1 MRPSRLPTVSA
12 LPFTTLYGQDAQV
25 HEWLED
31 DHSLAVV
38 RFQETDAI
46 MRDPRLCEVALPS
59 LERAATAEFWISPR
73 PVHIGVCHGVGY
85 AENGDV
91 LFLQIRLDEYAE
103 DALQPLTAVAYRR
116 LFAAA
121 RTRGYPHFLR
131 IWNYF
136 PNINQERS
144 SVERY
149 RSFCAGRHQAL
160 MAELAECETHLPAAC
175 ALGSAAPDPGCDV
188 GSLHLYA
195 LAAREPGRQVE
206 NPRQVSAFHYPP
218 QYGRRSPSFS
228 RAVLKAWGEQG
239 YHLYISGTASIVGH
253 YSQHTDLMAQL
264 DETLLNL
271 ETLLTHAGRSI
282 PVPLQLELLKIY
294 CRSEVDPVSLR
305 HRMVQ
310 TFGANTPMLFLRAD
324 ICRRELLIE
333 IEGMAVGVAQ

>member
-1 MRPSRLPTVSA
+1 MRQSGLQAVSA
-12 LPFTTLYGQDAQV
+12 LPFTARYGQDAQV
-25 HEWLED
+25 HEWLEN
-31 DHSLAVV
+31 DHLLAVV
-38 RFQETDAI
+38 RFQAADTI

-59 LERAATAEFWISPR
+59 LESSATAEFWISPW
-73 PVHIGVCHGVGY
+73 PVHTGVCHGVGY

-91 LFLQIRLDEYAE
+91 LFLQMRLDEYAE

-121 RTRGYPHFLR
+121 QARGYPHFLR

-136 PNINQERS
+136 PNINQECGGL
-144 SVERY
+144 ERY

-160 MAELAECETHLPAAC
+160 IADLAECETHLPAAC
-175 ALGSAAPDPGCDV
+175 ALGSAASDPGCDV

-195 LAAREPGRQVE
+195 LAARKPGQQIE

-228 RAVLKAWGEQG
+228 RAVLKAWGEQD

-253 YSQHTDLMAQL
+253 HSQHTDLMAQL

-271 ETLLTHAGRSI
+271 ATLLAHAEHSI
-282 PVPLQLELLKIY
+282 PVPLQLALLKIY
-294 CRSEVDPVSLR
+294 CRPEVDPAPLR
-305 HRMVQ
+305 HRIVQ
-310 TFGANTPMLFLRAD
+310 MFGANTPMLFLRAD
-324 ICRRELLIE
+324 ICRRELFIE
-333 IEGMAVGVAQ
+333 IEGMAVGVAR